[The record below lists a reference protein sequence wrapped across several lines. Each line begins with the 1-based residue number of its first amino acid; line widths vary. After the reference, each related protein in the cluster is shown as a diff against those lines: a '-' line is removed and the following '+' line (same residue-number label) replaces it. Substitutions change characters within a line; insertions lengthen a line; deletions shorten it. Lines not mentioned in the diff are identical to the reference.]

1 MKNLLTQMLF
11 MLTFLL
17 IVHPVCSAA
26 DVIVPINAINTSPV
40 NFDGK
45 EVLLRGVAKNPTR
58 LPMIDLK
65 SYMLE
70 DANGE
75 IMVLTESDLP
85 RMNEEI
91 TVRVR
96 IKSLAIIKGEA
107 LGLAAIEMERYEQQ
121 QEI

>member
-1 MKNLLTQMLF
+1 MKNLLTQMIY
-11 MLTFLL
+11 MLVILL
-17 IVHPVCSAA
+17 IVYPVSSA
-26 DVIVPINAINTSPV
+26 DEIVPINAINTSPV

-45 EVLLRGVAKNPTR
+45 EVRLKGIAKNPTR
-58 LPMIDLK
+58 LPLIDLK

-70 DANGE
+70 DTTGE

-85 RMNEEI
+85 RMNEEF

-96 IKSLAIIKGEA
+96 IKCLAIINGEA
-107 LGLAAIEMERYEQQ
+107 LGLTAIELERYEQQ